1 MDLRTKVE
9 AVFTQHGVLSA
20 ALESFS
26 PRSGQM
32 EMARAVASAIEDGT
46 ILAVEAGTGVGKTY
60 AYLVPALLS
69 GERVMV
75 STATKALQDQLFVRD
90 IPRLLTALGLS
101 LRVALLKGRSSYL
114 CMQRLGTARQAGEN
128 LDGVALRQLARVEDW
143 ALSTDSGDMAEVN
156 DLDDAS
162 PVLGLVTSTRDNCLG
177 SQCPQ
182 ANHCHT
188 QWARQNA
195 MKADVVVVNHHLFF
209 ADLNIRESGV
219 AELLPSVRSVI
230 FDEAHQLN
238 DIGVQFLARQ
248 FSTGQ
253 LKSLGRDLVMVGQN
267 LARGYSDWLGL
278 QAQLERAAQGLEEAV
293 RSGGTGA
300 RLGWI
305 DAAPEGVLNH
315 DWHAS
320 VNACV
325 AALQSAQAISL
336 QMDERGPEFTALAQR
351 ADQIANALLPFSHLT
366 PTGSARW
373 AERGTHLRLSESPL
387 DIAQAMRFTIGPDPD
402 VKSQKSWVF
411 TSATLGVDDQLSW
424 FVTSCGLDNAQV
436 LKVESPFDYVKQA
449 SVYVPP
455 DFPKPSEAGHTEAVA
470 RLIFEGASR
479 LGGRTLVLTTTTKA
493 MHALGRLLRAL
504 FADSGQAMD
513 ILVQGEAAKR
523 ALIDRFCRDPQQG
536 ETGCILVAAASFWE
550 GIDISGDA
558 LQLLVIDKLPFAPP
572 DDPLMQSRTQ
582 AMQALG
588 KNAFKELHLPTAS
601 IALKQG
607 AGRLIRSERDHGILV
622 VCDVRLL
629 KMGYGRKLMSALPP
643 MQRLQDHAAWLQA
656 LNALRDS
663 LPFEPG
669 F

>member
-1 MDLRTKVE
+1 MNLRDQVE
-9 AVFTQHGVLSA
+9 AVFVDRGLLSA
-20 ALESFS
+20 ALPSFS
-26 PRSGQM
+26 PRPGQIA
-32 EMARAVASAIEDGT
+32 MAQAVANAIDEGT
-46 ILAVEAGTGVGKTY
+46 MLAVEAGTGVGKTY

-75 STATKALQDQLFVRD
+75 STATKALQDQLFGRD

-101 LRVALLKGRSSYL
+101 LRVAVLKGRSSYL
-114 CMQRLGTARQAGEN
+114 CMQRLSTARQAAEN
-128 LDGVALRQLARVEDW
+128 LDVAALRQLARVEDW
-143 ALSTDSGDMAEVN
+143 ALSTHSGDMAEVN

-162 PVLGLVTSTRDNCLG
+162 PVVGLVTSTRENCLG

-188 QWARQNA
+188 QWARQDA

-219 AELLPSVRSVI
+219 AELLPSVRTVI
-230 FDEAHQLN
+230 FDEAHHLN
-238 DIGVQFLARQ
+238 DIGVEFLARQ

-253 LKSLGRDLVMVGQN
+253 LKSLGRDVVRVGQN
-267 LARGYSDWLGL
+267 EARGYADWLGL
-278 QAQLERAAQGLEEAV
+278 QAQLDHVAHGLEEAV
-293 RSGGTGA
+293 KPAGAGA
-300 RLGWI
+300 RLGWM
-305 DAAPEGVLNH
+305 DAAPEGSLP
-315 DWHAS
+315 HAWQAGMD
-320 VNACV
+320 ACV
-325 AALQSAQAISL
+325 AALQNAHAILL

-351 ADQIANALLPFSHLT
+351 ADQISNTMLSFSQKT
-366 PTGSARW
+366 PVGCARW
-373 AERGTHLRLSESPL
+373 AERGAHLRLTETPL
-387 DIAQAMRFTIGPDPD
+387 DIAQAMRSVIRPDPD
-402 VKSQKSWVF
+402 HPSQKSWVF
-411 TSATLGVDDQLSW
+411 TSATLGVDEQLSW
-424 FVTSCGLDNAQV
+424 FVRSCGLEDAQV

-449 SVYVPP
+449 AVYVPP

-470 RLIFEGASR
+470 GLIFEGASH

-493 MHALGRLLRAL
+493 MHALGRLLRGL
-504 FADSGQAMD
+504 FADSGKTME

-523 ALIDRFCRDPQQG
+523 ALIERFCKEPHPE
-536 ETGCILVAAASFWE
+536 ETGCILVATASFWE
-550 GIDISGDA
+550 GIDVAGDA

-572 DDPLMQSRTQ
+572 DDPLMQSRAEALQ
-582 AMQALG
+582 AVG
-588 KNAFKELHLPTAS
+588 KNAFKDLHLPTAS

-607 AGRLIRSERDHGILV
+607 AGRLIRSERDRGILV

-629 KMGYGRKLMSALPP
+629 KMGYGRTLMSALPP
-643 MQRLQDHAAWLQA
+643 MQRLPDHAAWLQA

>member
-1 MDLRTKVE
+1 
-9 AVFTQHGVLSA
+9 
-20 ALESFS
+20 
-26 PRSGQM
+26 
-32 EMARAVASAIEDGT
+32 
-46 ILAVEAGTGVGKTY
+46 
-60 AYLVPALLS
+60 
-69 GERVMV
+69 
-75 STATKALQDQLFVRD
+75 
-90 IPRLLTALGLS
+90 
-101 LRVALLKGRSSYL
+101 
-114 CMQRLGTARQAGEN
+114 
-128 LDGVALRQLARVEDW
+128 
-143 ALSTDSGDMAEVN
+143 
-156 DLDDAS
+156 
-162 PVLGLVTSTRDNCLG
+162 
-177 SQCPQ
+177 
-182 ANHCHT
+182 
-188 QWARQNA
+188 
-195 MKADVVVVNHHLFF
+195 
-209 ADLNIRESGV
+209 
-219 AELLPSVRSVI
+219 
-230 FDEAHQLN
+230 
-238 DIGVQFLARQ
+238 
-248 FSTGQ
+248 
-253 LKSLGRDLVMVGQN
+253 
-267 LARGYSDWLGL
+267 
-278 QAQLERAAQGLEEAV
+278 
-293 RSGGTGA
+293 
-300 RLGWI
+300 
-305 DAAPEGVLNH
+305 
-315 DWHAS
+315 
-320 VNACV
+320 
-325 AALQSAQAISL
+325 
-336 QMDERGPEFTALAQR
+336 
-351 ADQIANALLPFSHLT
+351 
-366 PTGSARW
+366 
-373 AERGTHLRLSESPL
+373 
-387 DIAQAMRFTIGPDPD
+387 MRFTIGPDPD

-449 SVYVPP
+449 AVYVPP

-536 ETGCILVAAASFWE
+536 ETGCILVATASFWE
-550 GIDISGDA
+550 GIDIAGDA

>member
-1 MDLRTKVE
+1 MALRTQVE
-9 AVFTQHGVLSA
+9 AVFSDRGLLSQA
-20 ALESFS
+20 MTSFA
-26 PRSGQM
+26 PRPGQV
-32 EMARAVASAIEDGT
+32 EMAKAVANAIEEGE

-90 IPRLLTALGLS
+90 IPRLLKALGLS

-114 CMQRLGTARQAGEN
+114 CMQRLSTARQAAEN
-128 LDGVALRQLARVEDW
+128 LDVMALRQLARVEDW
-143 ALSTDSGDMAEVN
+143 ALSTRSGDIAEVN
-156 DLDDAS
+156 DLEDAS
-162 PVLGLVTSTRDNCLG
+162 PVLALVTSTRENCLG

-188 QWARQNA
+188 QWARQDA

-219 AELLPSVRSVI
+219 AELLPSVRTVI
-230 FDEAHQLN
+230 FDEAHHLN

-253 LKSLGRDLVMVGQN
+253 LKSLGRDVVMVGQS

-278 QAQLERAAQGLEEAV
+278 QAQLERTARCLEETV
-293 RSGGTGA
+293 RPLGTGA
-300 RLGWI
+300 RLGWN
-305 DAAPEGVLNH
+305 DAAPEGLLSN
-315 DWHAS
+315 DWQTG
-320 VNACV
+320 VNECA
-325 AALQSAQAISL
+325 AALQNAHTILL

-351 ADQIANALLPFSHLT
+351 AENGSKAILHFAQDT
-366 PTGSARW
+366 PQGCARW
-373 AERGTHLRLSESPL
+373 VELGAHLRLSESPL
-387 DIAQAMRFTIGPDPD
+387 NIAEAMRSVLRPDPD
-402 VKSQKSWVF
+402 LQSQKSWVF

-424 FVTSCGLDNAQV
+424 FVNSCGLDDAQV
-436 LKVESPFDYVKQA
+436 LQVESPFDYAEQA

-455 DFPKPSEAGHTEAVA
+455 DFPKPSEAGHTQAVA
-470 RLIFEGASR
+470 QLIFEGASR
-479 LGGRTLVLTTTTKA
+479 LNGRTLVLTTTTKA
-493 MHALGRLLRAL
+493 MHSLGSLLRAL
-504 FADSGQAMD
+504 FADSGIAMD

-523 ALIDRFCRDPQQG
+523 ALIDRFCKDPKQ
-536 ETGCILVAAASFWE
+536 EECGCILVATASFWE
-550 GIDISGDA
+550 GIDIAGDA

-572 DDPLMQSRTQ
+572 DDPLMQSRAH
-582 AMQALG
+582 AMEALG
-588 KNAFKELHLPTAS
+588 KNAFKDLHLPTAS

-607 AGRLIRSERDHGILV
+607 AGRLIRSEIDRGILV

-643 MQRLQDHAAWLQA
+643 MQRLPDQDAWHHA
-656 LNALRDS
+656 LNALRPS
-663 LPFEPG
+663 LPITFT
-669 F
+669 